1 MHSPSGP
8 HGSIRHLLHKN
19 VEHGPEIGRGKVI
32 NLRLPDDD
40 MSAVIVCLEDSA
52 L

>member
-1 MHSPSGP
+1 MHSPSGA
-8 HGSIRHLLHKN
+8 HGSIRNLLHEN
-19 VEHGPEIGRGKVI
+19 IEHGSKIGRGKVI